1 MFFIAIQ
8 LGAIEIAVFS
18 FSCLLLAATVYFFRK
33 TILGLRSIKEQQ
45 KRFAFRMVSNYDVVP
60 PVKKPASGFQ
70 SFFQRKSPV
79 VQATAEGVDFIVP
92 SRRSTSSDSSSL
104 NDVKDSILQQKQ
116 QLDKLWQR
124 VDSFVMEQPIPV
136 KSKKDDAG
144 LYEKIEGLELMLE
157 EKDEELQKLRKSNEV
172 AQMMASRLEQVEE
185 EFNLMQERLEGFEK
199 EASRA
204 KQLAMDLEDAKEE
217 CRQLHKEH
225 QRKGEKLQELMQE
238 QARLHQQLCET
249 EDKLQEAN
257 MQRHQFMKR
266 ARILEEMNSD
276 FQNVTDTNSKMKN
289 ELRRMGE
296 LESMLNMMTQ
306 ERDHLL
312 RKRAH

>member
-8 LGAIEIAVFS
+8 LDAIEIVVFS

-60 PVKKPASGFQ
+60 PAKKPASGFQ
-70 SFFQRKSPV
+70 SLFQKRTSAG
-79 VQATAEGVDFIVP
+79 QTTAEGVDFVVP
-92 SRRSTSSDSSSL
+92 AKRPSVTDSTSL
-104 NDVKDSILQQKQ
+104 NEVKDSILQQKQ

-124 VDSFVMEQPIPV
+124 VDSFTMERPAPA
-136 KSKKDDAG
+136 KSKKEDAG
-144 LYEKIEGLELMLE
+144 LYEKIEALELEVE
-157 EKDEELQKLRKSNEV
+157 EKDEELKKLRKSNEV

-185 EFNLMQERLEGFEK
+185 EFSRMQERVEESEK

-217 CRQLHKEH
+217 YRQVHKEH
-225 QRKGEKLQELMQE
+225 QRKAEKLQELMQE
-238 QARLHQQLCET
+238 QARLHQQLCDT

-276 FQNVTDTNSKMKN
+276 FQNVSDTNSKMKN

-296 LESMLNMMTQ
+296 LESMLNMMTE

>member
-8 LGAIEIAVFS
+8 LDAIEIVVFS

-60 PVKKPASGFQ
+60 PVKKPPSGFQ
-70 SFFQRKSPV
+70 SLFQKRSATR
-79 VQATAEGVDFIVP
+79 QTTAEGVDFVVP
-92 SRRSTSSDSSSL
+92 AKRQAGSSSTSL
-104 NDVKDSILQQKQ
+104 NEVKDSILQQKQ

-124 VDSFVMEQPIPV
+124 VDSFTMEQPAAA
-136 KSKKDDAG
+136 KTKKDEAA
-144 LYEKIEGLELMLE
+144 LYEKVEGLELMLE
-157 EKDEELQKLRKSNEV
+157 ERDEELQKLRKSNEV

-185 EFNLMQERLEGFEK
+185 EFSRMHDRVEESEK

-217 CRQLHKEH
+217 CRQVHKEH
-225 QRKGEKLQELMQE
+225 QRKSEKLQELMQE
-238 QARLHQQLCET
+238 QARLHQQLCDT

-276 FQNVTDTNSKMKN
+276 FQNVSDTNSKMKN

>member
-1 MFFIAIQ
+1 MFFIAIH
-8 LGAIEIAVFS
+8 LDAIEIVVFS

-60 PVKKPASGFQ
+60 AAKKPASGFQ
-70 SFFQRKSPV
+70 SLFQKRSARG
-79 VQATAEGVDFIVP
+79 QTTAEGVDRVVP
-92 SRRSTSSDSSSL
+92 ANRQAESNSTSL
-104 NDVKDSILQQKQ
+104 NEVKDSILQQKQ

-124 VDSFVMEQPIPV
+124 VDSFTMEQPAQV
-136 KSKKDDAG
+136 KTKKDDAE

-185 EFNLMQERLEGFEK
+185 EFSLMQERVEEFEK

-204 KQLAMDLEDAKEE
+204 KQLAMDLEDAQEE
-217 CRQLHKEH
+217 CRQVHKEH
-225 QRKGEKLQELMQE
+225 QRKAEKLQELMQE

-276 FQNVTDTNSKMKN
+276 FQNVADTNSKMKN